1 MSNQPQGATMTTI
14 SIRHERRALGTA
26 ANFGHDVDYFGLFF
40 EDTAKFVVRSIN
52 GAASALM
59 ADGGMNFA
67 NAEALCRY
75 VAAEDKAFDVSGGV
89 VEEL

>member
-1 MSNQPQGATMTTI
+1 MTTI
-14 SIRHERRALGTA
+14 SIRHEYSSLGTA
-26 ANFGHDVDYFGLFF
+26 ASFGHDVDYFGLFF

-59 ADGGMNFA
+59 ADGGMDLVS
-67 NAEALCRY
+67 AEALCRY
-75 VAAEDKAFDVSGGV
+75 VAAGNRAFDVCGGI